1 MTYSFQ
7 AFNSHSNSSQSYVT
21 FNSYTNQRNKN
32 AILFLCLFIN
42 NYLVNFKLL
51 KSEGSEFDG

>member
-7 AFNSHSNSSQSYVT
+7 AFNSHSNSSQSYVN
-21 FNSYTNQRNKN
+21 FNSYTNQRNKK